1 MLSFIDPDFL
11 QNYQAQ
17 HTRTSYLNDL
27 NQFVAFIHD
36 KFPETTLWTA
46 ISRQHI
52 ISFRNYLQEC
62 EGRTHPDLA
71 PKTIGR
77 KLAAISSFFDF
88 AIEKYGAPEINPTS
102 SVKRPRRQSREPTEH
117 LNLQEITDL
126 LRAVDDEGAMVRP
139 LHRALIV
146 TLFLTGLRK
155 SEVIG
160 LKKQDYLVREGVS
173 CLRVKAKGS
182 KYLWKALHPEA
193 INAIDEYLEWMKG
206 VGREHTPQD
215 WLFQPTI
222 NRANPNNLE
231 KALNPRTLNRIME
244 KYAKKAGIHSS
255 VSPHSARASFITQL
269 LEQGVEISAVAKEV
283 GHASVTTTQEYDRRL
298 QGNGN
303 QIILN
308 FNKRSQILKNE

>member
-1 MLSFIDPDFL
+1 MIGWPSLTFVDPDFL
-11 QNYQAQ
+11 NNYQAH

-27 NQFVAFIHD
+27 NQFVTFMQD
-36 KFPETTLWTA
+36 KYSTLNSWTV
-46 ISRQHI
+46 ITRQHI
-52 ISFRNYLQEC
+52 IAFRNFLQEC
-62 EGRTHPDLA
+62 EGRFHPDLA

-77 KLAAISSFFDF
+77 KLAAISSYFDF
-88 AIEKYGAPEINPTS
+88 AIEKYGVPEINPTS

-117 LNLQEITDL
+117 LNRQEITDL
-126 LRAVDDEGAMVRP
+126 LRAVDDESAMVRP

-160 LKKQDYLVREGVS
+160 LKRQDYLLREGQA

-193 INAIDEYLEWMKG
+193 LVAIDEYLEWMKG
-206 VGREHTPQD
+206 VGREHSPQD

-222 NRANPNNLE
+222 NRVDPSNLD
-231 KALNPRTLNRIME
+231 KALNPRTLNRIMD
-244 KYAKKAGIHSS
+244 KYAKKAGLLTS

-283 GHASVTTTQEYDRRL
+283 GHASVLTTQEYDRRT
-298 QGNGN
+298 QGQGP
-303 QIILN
+303 QLA
-308 FNKRSQILKNE
+308 LKLSMRK